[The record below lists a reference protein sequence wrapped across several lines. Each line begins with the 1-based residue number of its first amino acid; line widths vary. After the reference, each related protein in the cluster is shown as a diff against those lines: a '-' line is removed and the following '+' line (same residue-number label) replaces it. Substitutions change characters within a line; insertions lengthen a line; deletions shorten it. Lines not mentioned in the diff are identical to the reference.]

1 MINLIGGSDKKSSIP
16 ESGSESSLLVGA
28 KRVYAE
34 VKNPDGKRLMC
45 PDTGTSAAWLPMARM
60 VFLGVSFVAQKGC
73 KLQRGDLMTSCIVLS
88 AAWSV

>member
-16 ESGSESSLLVGA
+16 ESGSESSRLVGA

-45 PDTGTSAAWLPMARM
+45 PDTGTSAVWLPKARK
-60 VFLGVSFVAQKGC
+60 VFLGVSFVAQK
-73 KLQRGDLMTSCIVLS
+73 RF
-88 AAWSV
+88 